1 MNNME
6 IMTKWVSR
14 QVEQSSKFRKWSHL
28 TVMQPLKPG
37 KHSTSGISQYND
49 SQNQDLSTV
58 WLVCMHY
65 VWECIRVS
73 VWGCPVQLLSDPS
86 FLLFSN
92 PSCMGQRT
100 ERASIWA
107 PSPAYLLD
115 TQVGND
121 SSGPLLPPPPPFF
134 LYVFPPCWLRTLCVC
149 NMAWLSLWNTSFSL
163 VGALHANSIV
173 LLCVVCPYLGCW
185 GLGPFIWACVP
196 RTIPYIMLWLCKI
209 GLSVDLCVSLCT
221 LLAFIYSFLFLGWG
235 CTTML
240 KLYITSPC
248 IFLLKH
254 NFRG

>member
-37 KHSTSGISQYND
+37 KHSTAGISQYND

-121 SSGPLLPPPPPFF
+121 SSGPLLPPPPRLFF
-134 LYVFPPCWLRTLCVC
+134 FKFFHRVDCVRSVFVTWPDYHCGILHFHLWELFMQTQLSCSVLCVHIWGAGALGLLSELACHVPYHTLCFDCVKLGCQWICVCHFVPCWL
-149 NMAWLSLWNTSFSL
+149 
-163 VGALHANSIV
+163 
-173 LLCVVCPYLGCW
+173 
-185 GLGPFIWACVP
+185 
-196 RTIPYIMLWLCKI
+196 
-209 GLSVDLCVSLCT
+209 
-221 LLAFIYSFLFLGWG
+221 
-235 CTTML
+235 
-240 KLYITSPC
+240 LYILFFSWGGAVQPC
-248 IFLLKH
+248 
-254 NFRG
+254 